1 MRLLRT
7 TALIVGL
14 WALLAT
20 VYIQFVLYKGPSYG
34 MRLPRSPALIELE
47 KRNAQRYQQIATF
60 AFGASLA
67 CFSVDSLIRVLR
79 RSRSTKSVDQ
89 D

>member
-7 TALIVGL
+7 IAIILGL
-14 WALLAT
+14 WALSAT
-20 VYIQFVLYKGPSYG
+20 VYIHFILYKGPSYG

-47 KRNAQRYQQIATF
+47 QRNAQRYQETATLVL
-60 AFGASLA
+60 AVSIA
-67 CFSVDSLIRVLR
+67 CFGVDSLIRVLR
-79 RSRSTKSVDQ
+79 RPRSSKSADQ